1 MAPCCQW
8 RRLDPEAG
16 LTGDELHI
24 SRGPVSLPAFATAAA
39 TGPSKKKGG
48 YLMSDFFQNGAIATF
63 HRLRHREVGELE
75 AELAEAA
82 RHRPIS
88 LVLPYI
94 PLERQGEGLPRILQ
108 ELRHVRYLKN
118 LVVTMGMT
126 DAAEFREAKRLF
138 SELPQK
144 PILIW
149 CTGPRIGEVYRD
161 LAGAGCDVGGD
172 GKGRSA
178 WTAYGYILAR
188 EDSSVIALHDCD
200 IVTYDRH
207 LLARLCYPVAHPN
220 IDFEFCKG
228 YYSRLTDRMHGR
240 VTRIF
245 VTPLI
250 RALKASLGPNPF
262 LDYLDSFRYILAGEF
277 SMGTDVA
284 RRLRIPG
291 DWGIE
296 VGVLA
301 EVHRNCALRRIC
313 QADLS
318 DNYEHKHQPLSLE
331 DPDKGLM
338 KMGTDIA
345 KCIFRTMASMG
356 HTLSSEFFL
365 SLKSSYL
372 RIAQDLIAHYECDSL
387 INGLSYNRHA
397 EGGAAEAFVRCI
409 VSAGQQFLETPME
422 TPYVPN
428 WNRVA
433 SAVPDLY
440 QRLLHVVEQDNKD

>member
-1 MAPCCQW
+1 
-8 RRLDPEAG
+8 
-16 LTGDELHI
+16 
-24 SRGPVSLPAFATAAA
+24 V
-39 TGPSKKKGG
+39 
-48 YLMSDFFQNGAIATF
+48 SDFFQNGEIATF
-63 HRLRHREVGELE
+63 HHLRTRDLKEFE

-82 RHRPIS
+82 KHRPIS

-94 PLERQGEGLPRILQ
+94 PLELQGQGLPRIVEDLK
-108 ELRHVRYLKN
+108 HVRYLKN
-118 LVVTMGMT
+118 IVVTLGRT
-126 DAAEFREAKRLF
+126 NPSEFEEARRFF
-138 SELPQK
+138 SVLPQK
-144 PILIW
+144 PKLLW
-149 CTGPRIGEVYRD
+149 CTGPRIEGLYKIMAEN
-161 LAGAGCDVGGD
+161 GIDVGGD

-178 WTAYGYILAR
+178 WIAYGYILAR

-200 IVTYDRH
+200 IVTYDRQ
-207 LLARLCYPVAHPN
+207 LLARLCYPVANPMV
-220 IDFEFCKG
+220 DFEFCKG

-250 RALKASLGPNPF
+250 RALKSSLGPNRF

-277 SMGTDVA
+277 SMGTDLA
-284 RRLRIPG
+284 RHMRIPG

-313 QADLS
+313 QVDLT

-356 HTLSSEFFL
+356 YTFSSEFFI
-365 SLKSSYL
+365 SLKSTYL
-372 RIAQDLIAHYECDSL
+372 RIAQDLIAQYEYDSL
-387 INGLSYNRHA
+387 INGLKYDRHA
-397 EGGAAEAFVRCI
+397 EGSAAEAFIRCI
-409 VSAGQQFLETPME
+409 MSAGQQFLETPME

-428 WNRVA
+428 WNRVV
-433 SAVPDLY
+433 SAVPNVFDL
-440 QRLLHVVEQDNKD
+440 LMDAVEADNSSR